1 MEVERKFETVVTSGH
16 ENKDQRTSNS
26 TWCGRE
32 GSDEAI
38 HGRAARGLWASPHS
52 QPHAVY
58 GVGGLVQSG
67 AGEARNC
74 TALRLELSGSSQ
86 TGQLYSLVSQ

>member
-16 ENKDQRTSNS
+16 ENKDQRTSSS

-38 HGRAARGLWASPHS
+38 HGRAARGLWASLHS
-52 QPHAVY
+52 QPLDPMLFMVLVAWCSQVLVRPGTAVRA
-58 GVGGLVQSG
+58 QP
-67 AGEARNC
+67 
-74 TALRLELSGSSQ
+74 
-86 TGQLYSLVSQ
+86 